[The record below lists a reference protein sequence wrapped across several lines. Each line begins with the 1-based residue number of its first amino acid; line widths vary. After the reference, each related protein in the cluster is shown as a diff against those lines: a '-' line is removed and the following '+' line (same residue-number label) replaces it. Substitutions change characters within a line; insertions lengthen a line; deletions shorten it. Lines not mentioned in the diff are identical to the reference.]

1 MNSLKGKIEHIDI
14 SGNLSLVG
22 IKVGDCQFK
31 SIVVETPETVDY
43 LRVGGTV
50 DVLFKETEVIIGIG
64 DNMQISLR
72 NKMISTI
79 TSIEKGKLLAKL
91 VLQTNAGEVIS
102 IITSN
107 AVENLNLKEGL
118 QVMAM
123 VKTNEILLA
132 KC

>member
-1 MNSLKGKIEHIDI
+1 MNSLKGEIEQIDI

-31 SIVVETPETVDY
+31 SIVVETPESVDY
-43 LRVGGTV
+43 LRVGGAV

-79 TSIEKGKLLAKL
+79 SSIEKGKLLAKL

>member
-1 MNSLKGKIEHIDI
+1 MNSLTGEIEQLNI
-14 SGNLSLVG
+14 SGNLTLVG
-22 IKVGDCQFK
+22 IKVGECHFK

-43 LRVGGTV
+43 LRVGNKV
-50 DVLFKETEVIIGIG
+50 NVLFKETEVIIGIG
-64 DNMQISLR
+64 EDMKISLR

-79 TSIEKGKLLAKL
+79 SSIEKGKLLAKL
-91 VLQTNAGEVIS
+91 VMETNAGEIIS

-107 AVENLNLKEGL
+107 AVENLNLKEGTK
-118 QVMAM
+118 VMAM

>member
-1 MNSLKGKIEHIDI
+1 MNSLRGEIEQIDV
-14 SGNLSLVG
+14 SGNLSLIG
-22 IKVGDCQFK
+22 LKVGECHFK
-31 SIVVETPETVDY
+31 SIVLETPETVDY
-43 LRVGGTV
+43 LRVGGEV
-50 DVLFKETEVIIGIG
+50 DILFKETEVIIGIG
-64 DNMQISLR
+64 DNLQISLR

-79 TSIEKGKLLAKL
+79 ISVEKGKLLAKL
-91 VLQTNAGEVIS
+91 VLDTNAGAVIS

-107 AVENLNLKEGL
+107 AVENLGLKEGM

>member
-1 MNSLKGKIEHIDI
+1 MNSLKGEIEQIDI

-22 IKVGDCQFK
+22 LKVGECHFK
-31 SIVVETPETVDY
+31 SILVETPETVDY
-43 LRVGGTV
+43 LRMGGEV
-50 DVLFKETEVIIGIG
+50 DVLFKETEVIIGLG
-64 DNMQISLR
+64 DNLQISLR
-72 NKMISTI
+72 NKMVSTI

-107 AVENLNLKEGL
+107 AVENLGLKEGL

>member
-1 MNSLKGKIEHIDI
+1 MNSLKGEIEHIEI
-14 SGNLSLVG
+14 SGNLSLIG
-22 IKVGDCQFK
+22 IKVGECQFK

-43 LRVGGTV
+43 LRVGGAV
-50 DVLFKETEVIIGIG
+50 DVLFKETEVIIAIG
-64 DNMQISLR
+64 DNLQISLR

-107 AVENLNLKEGL
+107 AVDNLNLKEGSE
-118 QVMAM
+118 VIAM

>member
-1 MNSLKGKIEHIDI
+1 MNSLKGEIEQIDI

-43 LRVGGTV
+43 LRVGGAV

>member
-1 MNSLKGKIEHIDI
+1 MNSLKGEIEQIDI

-22 IKVGDCQFK
+22 IKVGECQFK

-43 LRVGGTV
+43 LKVGGAV

-64 DNMQISLR
+64 ENMQISLR

-79 TSIEKGKLLAKL
+79 TAIEKGKLLAKL
-91 VLQTNAGEVIS
+91 VLQTNAGKVIS

-107 AVENLNLKEGL
+107 AVEKLNLKEGT

>member
-1 MNSLKGKIEHIDI
+1 MNSLKGEIEHIEI

-22 IKVGDCQFK
+22 IKVGECHFK
-31 SIVVETPETVDY
+31 SIVIETPETVDY
-43 LRVGGTV
+43 LRVGGAV
-50 DVLFKETEVIIGIG
+50 DVLFKETEVIIAIG
-64 DNMQISLR
+64 DNLQISLR
-72 NKMISTI
+72 NKMTSTI

-107 AVENLNLKEGL
+107 AVDNLNLKEGSE
-118 QVMAM
+118 VMAM